1 MNWNIDCTNTGTDVR
16 IAGRQGHTDAGQ
28 PLLYDVDVTFAQEL
42 IPGPVSLR
50 FAFDNLDT
58 YSVWSPTI
66 WSSRHMG
73 RRPRI

>member
-1 MNWNIDCTNTGTDVR
+1 MNWKIDCTTPGADVR
-16 IAGRQGHTDAGQ
+16 ITERQEHTDAGQ
-28 PLLYDVDVTFAQEL
+28 PLLYDVDVAFAQEL
-42 IPGPVSLR
+42 IPKPMSLR

-73 RRPRI
+73 PN